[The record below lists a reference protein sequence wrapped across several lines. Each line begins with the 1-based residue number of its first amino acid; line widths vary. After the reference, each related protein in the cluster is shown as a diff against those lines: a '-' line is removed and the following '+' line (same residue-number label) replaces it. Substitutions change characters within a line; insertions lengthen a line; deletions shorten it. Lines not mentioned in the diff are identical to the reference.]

1 MILAR
6 LDGSQTALAVVQELV
21 NGVASWPDKVHSDSR
36 QRQEFYDAG
45 KGYYEIEPED

>member
-1 MILAR
+1 VRA
-6 LDGSQTALAVVQELV
+6 DELV
-21 NGVASWPDKVHSDSR
+21 NGVESWPNKVHDESR